1 MKAASRE
8 GEHTLYCPLDEL
20 LGTAKLIYGS
30 CRGGGQDALGSIKE
44 PSTGVKTP
52 SIWIGFWVTQANVL
66 VKASPLETINKFQ
79 ILMMYMLK
87 HLLRSVLMSIA
98 YSETCNIKWMDGYMD
113 SG

>member
-52 SIWIGFWVTQANVL
+52 SIWFLGYSGKCASQSFSTGNYKQISNSNDVHAQAFTEKCIDVY
-66 VKASPLETINKFQ
+66 S
-79 ILMMYMLK
+79 
-87 HLLRSVLMSIA
+87 LL
-98 YSETCNIKWMDGYMD
+98 
-113 SG
+113 

>member
-52 SIWIGFWVTQANVL
+52 SI
-66 VKASPLETINKFQ
+66 
-79 ILMMYMLK
+79 
-87 HLLRSVLMSIA
+87 
-98 YSETCNIKWMDGYMD
+98 
-113 SG
+113 

>member
-1 MKAASRE
+1 MKAALHE

-30 CRGGGQDALGSIKE
+30 CCRGGQDALGSIKE
-44 PSTGVKTP
+44 PSTGMKTP
-52 SIWIGFWVTQANVL
+52 SIWVGFWVPSANVL
-66 VKASPLETINKFQ
+66 DNTSRLETINKFQ

-87 HLLRSVLMSIA
+87 HLVRSVLLSIA
-98 YSETCNIKWMDGYMD
+98 YSETHKIKWMDGYTD

>member
-8 GEHTLYCPLDEL
+8 GEHTLYCSLDEL

-66 VKASPLETINKFQ
+66 VKASLLETINKFQ

-87 HLLRSVLMSIA
+87 HLLRGVLMSIA
-98 YSETCNIKWMDGYMD
+98 YSETCKIKWMDGYMD
-113 SG
+113 SE